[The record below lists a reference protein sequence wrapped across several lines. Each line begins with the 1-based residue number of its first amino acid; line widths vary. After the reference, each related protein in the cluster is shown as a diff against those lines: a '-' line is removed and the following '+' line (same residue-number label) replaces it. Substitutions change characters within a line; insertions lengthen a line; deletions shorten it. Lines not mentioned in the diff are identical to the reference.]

1 MQRWRAKLARLAPL
15 VSLLSL
21 AQTTN
26 KTVTVTTTVTVAPEH
41 RYVLSIEPRT
51 MLWIAVGVVFG
62 WVLYRLGKAIID

>member
-1 MQRWRAKLARLAPL
+1 LQRWRAKLARLAPL